1 MELNQVNQVNQT
13 NQVNQLQQEV
23 TPIGQDYVSAT
34 YARHLEVRIKELQDK
49 LQENQQPPLTRSI
62 FAALDEH
69 IRGVVEKAIAEQE
82 DNIRQIAEDAA
93 ETKITEHTNE
103 YDHYEMECQIERI
116 DDKIEEVVEECVE
129 QAVRDLD
136 IRDKINDALNGATIS
151 ISV

>member
-1 MELNQVNQVNQT
+1 MELNQVNQT

-34 YARHLEVRIKELQDK
+34 YARHLEARIKELQDK

-116 DDKIEEVVEECVE
+116 DDKIEDKVSE
-129 QAVRDLD
+129 ALD
-136 IRDKINDALNGATIS
+136 DFDINDKINDALNGATIS